1 MKFGFLSRING
12 VNQININYMK
22 KLLIVIGLMFLFCF
36 LCGTQASAKSE
47 GKKELWERAM
57 DAFKHRRIQESDSIF
72 SKLIDSGKLSRK
84 KIDEAYFWMEL
95 NARFAGN
102 FTRASQVRQHSLRD
116 GQDDTLQTN
125 YKTLSTLPPAMVK
138 RPSEDIEV
146 KYILDSTKA
155 SGGEGGLIRI
165 PVTIAG
171 KEEYCIL
178 DNGFSEFGAVDSSF
192 AKEHNIRSTGFQV
205 NLYGTVGTEQAEI
218 GIADSLSIGGMK
230 LYNLLFAIIPDMP
243 QMDTIMRFDAVLGA
257 NFFRLVGEV
266 DFYGKE
272 GKLVFPSRQKQ
283 CESNICLH
291 TSGQCYIEEMKVNGK
306 YCPMCLDLGAD
317 RTRLNSNYYKVYK
330 SRIKRRYQQKN
341 RMFGGVGG
349 IKERLVYIVPEM
361 EVEFLGKKFVVR
373 DATIKTDSDNGT
385 DLGGGSLGNDFI
397 KEFSKVSLNLQR
409 MYLLVE

>member
-1 MKFGFLSRING
+1 M
-12 VNQININYMK
+12 
-22 KLLIVIGLMFLFCF
+22 
-36 LCGTQASAKSE
+36 
-47 GKKELWERAM
+47 
-57 DAFKHRRIQESDSIF
+57 
-72 SKLIDSGKLSRK
+72 
-84 KIDEAYFWMEL
+84 
-95 NARFAGN
+95 AG
-102 FTRASQVRQHSLRD
+102 
-116 GQDDTLQTN
+116 
-125 YKTLSTLPPAMVK
+125 
-138 RPSEDIEV
+138 
-146 KYILDSTKA
+146 
-155 SGGEGGLIRI
+155 GGLIRI

-171 KEEYCIL
+171 NEEYCIL
-178 DNGFSEFGAVDSSF
+178 DNGCSEFGFVDSSF
-192 AKEHNIRSTGFQV
+192 AKEHNIRPTGVLANF
-205 NLYGTVGTEQAEI
+205 YGTVGTEQAEI

-272 GKLVFPSRQKQ
+272 GKLVFPSRQQQ

-317 RTRLNSNYYKVYK
+317 RTSLNSNYYTVYK

-349 IKERLVYIVPEM
+349 IKERSVYIVPEM

-409 MYLLVE
+409 MYLFVE